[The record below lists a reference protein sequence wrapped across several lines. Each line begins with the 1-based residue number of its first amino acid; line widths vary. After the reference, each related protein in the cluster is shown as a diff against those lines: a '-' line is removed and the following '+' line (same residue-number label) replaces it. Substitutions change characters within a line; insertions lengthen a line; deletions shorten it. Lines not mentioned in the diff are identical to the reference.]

1 MYSVALGAVDITA
14 SASGISAKGHVL
26 VAYDITGI
34 VHESAPNDAAL
45 LWGATV
51 RISGGPHDGE
61 TATTDDSG
69 RFIFHGIETP
79 GFTLQ
84 VTRNGYHSSQYG
96 IVALPRD
103 QYADIAL
110 SPAPA
115 FGVVTEDRSGTA
127 VCGPGSSYSFPIWE
141 FPVHHDGSVVLLRAD
156 NVGWRSQEITLE
168 QLAPGGAILNVQNF
182 SFTVLPVPKDNG
194 IVFSAVLPPGGS
206 SLTAKGGFMY
216 RVGFGK
222 YADLPPCGPVRGVWT
237 HPN

>member
-1 MYSVALGAVDITA
+1 VTGLTISGLPGSLAIGQSVQLIAHVTLSDGTGKQALDAMWQSSDKTVATVSSTGLLSSVALGAVDITA
-14 SASGISAKGHVL
+14 SVSGVSAKGHVL

-34 VHESAPNDAAL
+34 VHESAPKEAVF

-84 VTRNGYHSSQYG
+84 VTRNGYNSSQYG

-110 SPAPA
+110 SPSPA
-115 FGVVTEDRSGTA
+115 LGVVTEDRSGTS
-127 VCGPGSSYSFPIWE
+127 VCGPGRR
-141 FPVHHDGSVVLLRAD
+141 LAL
-156 NVGWRSQEITLE
+156 WR
-168 QLAPGGAILNVQNF
+168 F
-182 SFTVLPVPKDNG
+182 
-194 IVFSAVLPPGGS
+194 
-206 SLTAKGGFMY
+206 
-216 RVGFGK
+216 
-222 YADLPPCGPVRGVWT
+222 
-237 HPN
+237 